1 MVIELAIDHHD
12 RLLAPCDPS
21 SRGYNILKNGL
32 VVRRVKNG
40 KYVRVMEI
48 FAEMREAQLL
58 LAHAHKICPAAAPAI
73 TKAMSL
79 ARDV

>member
-1 MVIELAIDHHD
+1 MVIEFAIDHYD
-12 RLLAPCDPS
+12 RLLASCDPS
-21 SRGYNILKNGL
+21 FRVYDILKNGL

-40 KYVRVMEI
+40 KPERVVEI

-79 ARDV
+79 ASGV